1 MEATAEARR
10 QTSESA
16 TRRRIG
22 GGDRVKREVTREKE
36 YQQAQRGRLGANR
49 IQ

>member
-22 GGDRVKREVTREKE
+22 GDRVKREVTREEE